1 MKKTIISYF
10 QHQLAEEAIATR
22 AMLKIV
28 PAAKYDWQPHPKS
41 MSLLRLATHVAE
53 IPGWIQLALD
63 RDVLDFATTNYQPE
77 PFTNNKGLMDYFES
91 RLAAGTAELEKVDD
105 SVLSK
110 EWTMR
115 NGEQVYFTST
125 KGDVLRMSMSQ
136 LIHHRAQLGVYLRLL
151 NIAIPGPYGPSA
163 DEMEQ
168 SVFNEKPIT
177 A

>member
-1 MKKTIISYF
+1 MNKTIISYF
-10 QHQLAEEAIATR
+10 QHQLAEEAVTTR

-28 PAAKYDWQPHPKS
+28 PADKYDWQPHPKS

-53 IPGWIQLALD
+53 IAGWVQLALD

-91 RLAAGTAELEKVDD
+91 RLAAGTAALKDADD

-110 EWTMR
+110 EWVMR
-115 NGEQVYFTST
+115 NGEQVYYTAT
-125 KGDVLRMSMSQ
+125 KGEVLRMSMSQ

-151 NIAIPGPYGPSA
+151 NVRIPGSYGPSA
-163 DEMEQ
+163 DEMEE